1 MDVSVEFR
9 FNQKVLNGLKIM
21 PDDVLFEIAKQTLD
35 FSISQEIVPIG
46 ETQKLIESS
55 AEYGVHRS
63 KGDMTIASTTHY
75 AKYVWNMPQATTHW
89 TNEGKAHNKWYA
101 YTLKKYSQVFINN
114 AIYKSWRKDM
124 Q

>member
-1 MDVSVEFR
+1 MDVSVEFK
-9 FNQKVLNGLKIM
+9 FNQKVLNGLKVM

-35 FSISQEIVPIG
+35 FAVSQEVVPIG
-46 ETQKLIESS
+46 ETHDLIRSS
-55 AEYGVHRS
+55 EEYGVHRA